1 MLELYKLVPKLTVGG
16 LVMSFKGIIV
26 ICLLLLLIG
35 SGSIAAAQGG
45 VSINFTFAVS
55 DAEVV
60 SKSIAMAKNVSA
72 FVDSNNNGIID
83 RVLFDGE
90 EIGTDIDL
98 GNAVGFSFQDESN
111 LVFYPTNIGW
121 LPKSGTYEVIGF
133 IHHWDD
139 TVNRFVALLIHQEE
153 NYNTSEGITVY
164 IIDQAGVR
172 VGSLFYSFL
181 EKALL
186 RHTEPYAKW
195 IETGQDFAVGT
206 SPTVSN
212 FILIGKDLGLMDTVL
227 VINLSLV
234 SAAIPP
240 GQDVEIRT
248 SEPAV
253 IQESRG
259 KLGDWNTLT
268 GLDFSGSSTRASALV
283 DGKTVS
289 GKILVDQAQGI
300 AYRDNRQVVFYP
312 SDLTTL
318 PAAPAEGVNWQI
330 LGLMHYFD
338 GEGHVNTMMAVLL
351 GQRAGEETTGG
362 AIVRFVDNTGL
373 SVGMPSHQFYPRRS
387 IKLMGSQ
394 DKWDTTKYNWAL
406 GVPARADNEICIV
419 KDLGITDKILVVIFK
434 WY

>member
-1 MLELYKLVPKLTVGG
+1 
-16 LVMSFKGIIV
+16 MSFKGIIV
-26 ICLLLLLIG
+26 FCLLLLLIG

-45 VSINFTFAVS
+45 VSLNFNFAVS

-60 SKSIAMAKNVSA
+60 SKSMAMTKNVSA

-83 RVLFDGE
+83 QVLFDGE
-90 EIGTDIDL
+90 KIGTDIDL
-98 GNAVGFSFQDESN
+98 GNAAGFSFEDESN
-111 LVFYPTNIGW
+111 LVFYPTNVGW

-133 IHHWDD
+133 VHHWDD

-153 NYNTSEGITVY
+153 NYDTSEGITVY

-186 RHTEPYAKW
+186 RHTEPYSKW
-195 IETGQDFAVGT
+195 METGQDFAVGT
-206 SPTVSN
+206 SPIESN
-212 FILIGKDLGLMDTVL
+212 YVLIGKDLGLMDTVL
-227 VINLSLV
+227 IINLSLISTAV
-234 SAAIPP
+234 PP
-240 GQDVEIRT
+240 GQDVEIRS

-253 IQESRG
+253 VQESRG
-259 KLGDWNTLT
+259 KLGDWNALT
-268 GLDFSGSSTRASALV
+268 GLDFSGSSTRVSALV

-289 GKILVDQAQGI
+289 GKIL
-300 AYRDNRQVVFYP
+300 VVFYP

-338 GEGHVNTMMAVLL
+338 EEEHINTMMAVLL
-351 GQRAGEETTGG
+351 GQSAGEETTGG
-362 AIVRFVDNTGL
+362 AIIRFVDNSGL
-373 SVGMPSHQFYPRRS
+373 SVGMPMHQFYPRRS

-394 DKWDTTKYNWAL
+394 EEWDTTKYNWAL
-406 GVPARADNEICIV
+406 GVPARADNEIGIV
-419 KDLGITDKILVVIFK
+419 KDLGITDKILVVVFK